1 MLTFS
6 LMNKLPGKLRWGF
19 FPIFVLCGR
28 YVMLEEFVM
37 LAGLSSV
44 RKADYGVSMA
54 SVVMSLYLGET
65 PVARVVLRFNKTD
78 P

>member
-37 LAGLSSV
+37 LEGLSSV
-44 RKADYGVSMA
+44 READYGVSMA
-54 SVVMSLYLGET
+54 SVVMSLYLGKT